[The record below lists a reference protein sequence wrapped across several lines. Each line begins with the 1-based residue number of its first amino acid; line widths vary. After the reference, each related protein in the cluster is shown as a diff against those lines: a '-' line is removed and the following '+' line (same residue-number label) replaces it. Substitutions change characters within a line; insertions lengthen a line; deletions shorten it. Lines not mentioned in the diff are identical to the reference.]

1 MGFFAYRPKK
11 VYYPKSCS
19 TSRQRPVWK
28 VIFGLV
34 RLCAQGHV
42 QAHAPTLERQG
53 FIRVEPERAW
63 RWGLTC
69 WCVRSDLDFVSEQTT
84 QLFFRTAGNRRKCGD
99 IRSFIT
105 WAWSWAE
112 CQARDTDVVE
122 GQVFG
127 VN

>member
-1 MGFFAYRPKK
+1 MFGEATPPSCGRCVGIHWPQMTGTYWPQTLVHSRPQLD
-11 VYYPKSCS
+11 
-19 TSRQRPVWK
+19 R
-28 VIFGLV
+28 
-34 RLCAQGHV
+34 
-42 QAHAPTLERQG
+42 
-53 FIRVEPERAW
+53 
-63 RWGLTC
+63 GLTC